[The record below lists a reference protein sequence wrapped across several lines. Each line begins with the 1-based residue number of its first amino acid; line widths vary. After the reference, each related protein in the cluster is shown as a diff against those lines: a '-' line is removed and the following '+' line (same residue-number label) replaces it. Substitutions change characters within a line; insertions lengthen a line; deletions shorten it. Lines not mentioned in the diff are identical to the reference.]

1 TISGGTFTAT
11 IPARSAIALFTGAI
25 GAGSGNSGSV
35 SVSFQVYAETTVG
48 DNIFVA
54 GSISQLGTW
63 APASS
68 IAMSSA
74 SYPTWTATVTIP
86 AGTAFSYKYLR
97 KTSSGVVWE
106 SDPNRTA
113 TAPSSGT
120 VTVNDT
126 WR

>member
-1 TISGGTFTAT
+1 
-11 IPARSAIALFTGAI
+11 
-25 GAGSGNSGSV
+25 
-35 SVSFQVYAETTVG
+35 VYAETTFG

-63 APASS
+63 APGSS

-74 SYPTWTATVTIP
+74 SYPTWTATVTLP

-97 KTSSGVVWE
+97 KTSSGTVVWE
-106 SDPNRTA
+106 SDPNRSA
-113 TAPSSGT
+113 TASSSGT
-120 VTVNDT
+120 LTLSDT